1 MNGFNHA
8 PEDSDWDHDHIQYD
22 LRPYDH
28 RKEIEILPQVDKF
41 SRGFWLFL
49 WNLISTKHHKTFH
62 SWIWSS
68 WNIPKIVIQEINPRE
83 NQEKSSKNENE
94 WQEVDIFHGLF
105 FFLSLHKTKH

>member
-41 SRGFWLFL
+41 SRELYFANFADFGFFC
-49 WNLISTKHHKTFH
+49 
-62 SWIWSS
+62 
-68 WNIPKIVIQEINPRE
+68 EI
-83 NQEKSSKNENE
+83 
-94 WQEVDIFHGLF
+94 
-105 FFLSLHKTKH
+105 